1 MEPVLNIQANVLL
14 VCQETSSN
22 LVVLI
27 HAQLEP
33 TVKTKL
39 ANIVLSNVLL
49 VLVLPTLVLPVQMV
63 NTYLKPNVMPN
74 AQFHWLT
81 ENVQTCVHQ
90 DTSLKLPT
98 ETVSN
103 VVTNVNHV
111 MDLLI
116 NVLHVLQE
124 LLQMEFVSHHAQPTP

>member
-1 MEPVLNIQANVLL
+1 MEPVLNTQANVLL

-27 HAQLEP
+27 HVQLEP

-39 ANIVLSNVLL
+39 ANIVPSNVLL

-63 NTYLKPNVMPN
+63 NTYSKPNVMPN
-74 AQFHWLT
+74 VLFYWSM
-81 ENVQTCVHQ
+81 ENVQTCAQ
-90 DTSLKLPT
+90 LDTSLKLLT

-103 VVTNVNHV
+103 VVINVNHV
-111 MDLLI
+111 MVLLI
-116 NVLHVLQE
+116 NVPHALQE
-124 LLQMEFVSHHAQPTP
+124 LLQTESVSYHAQLTL

>member
-1 MEPVLNIQANVLL
+1 VEPVLNIQANVLL

-39 ANIVLSNVLL
+39 ANIVLSNALL
-49 VLVLPTLVLPVQMV
+49 VLVLPTLVLPAQMV
-63 NTYLKPNVMPN
+63 NTYSKPNVMPN
-74 AQFHWLT
+74 VQSHWSM
-81 ENVQTCVHQ
+81 ENVQTCVQ
-90 DTSLKLPT
+90 LDTSLKLPT

-103 VVTNVNHV
+103 VVTNVNHA

-124 LLQMEFVSHHAQPTP
+124 SLQTAFVSHHAQPTP

>member
-27 HAQLEP
+27 HVQLEP

-39 ANIVLSNVLL
+39 ANIVLLNVLL
-49 VLVLPTLVLPVQMV
+49 VLVLPTLVLPAQMV

-74 AQFHWLT
+74 VQFHWSM
-81 ENVQTCVHQ
+81 ENVQTCVHL
-90 DTSLKLPT
+90 DTSLKLLT

-124 LLQMEFVSHHAQPTP
+124 LLQTEFVSHHAQPTL

>member
-1 MEPVLNIQANVLL
+1 MEHVLNIQANVLL

-49 VLVLPTLVLPVQMV
+49 VLVLPTLVLPAQMV

-74 AQFHWLT
+74 VQSHWST
-81 ENVQTCVHQ
+81 ENVQTCVQ
-90 DTSLKLPT
+90 LDTSLKLPT

>member
-39 ANIVLSNVLL
+39 ANIVLSNALL
-49 VLVLPTLVLPVQMV
+49 VLVLPTLVLPAQMV
-63 NTYLKPNVMPN
+63 NTYSKPNVMPN
-74 AQFHWLT
+74 VQSHWSM
-81 ENVQTCVHQ
+81 ENVQTCVQ
-90 DTSLKLPT
+90 LDTSLKLPT

-103 VVTNVNHV
+103 VVTNVNHA

-124 LLQMEFVSHHAQPTP
+124 SLQTAFVSHHAQPTP